1 MTLTKNEYK
10 KSGGLMKK
18 RLKWIGIWGM
28 LSVFILGG
36 LIEISAD
43 EYRHRERKRHSGRDD
58 SAKKIGSKQLQSV
71 TNPTYKETC
80 GGCHF
85 AYQPELL
92 PTASWAKLLSGF
104 DDHFGQTLDIDSETL
119 ATLTDYLG
127 VNGADKS
134 SSKRAA
140 KIMRSIGGGV
150 PIRITD
156 VPYIREKHHE
166 ISSDILSRKS
176 IGSLSNCSACHKT
189 AENGVYDDDF
199 VEIPK

>member
-1 MTLTKNEYK
+1 MN
-10 KSGGLMKK
+10 K
-18 RLKWIGIWGM
+18 RLKWIAVLGM
-28 LSVFILGG
+28 LSVFIPGALT
-36 LIEISAD
+36 EISAD
-43 EYRHRERKRHSGRDD
+43 EDRHRKKARQSGEDD
-58 SAKKIGSKQLQSV
+58 LGKKHGSNQVQPVS
-71 TNPTYKETC
+71 NPSYKETC

-85 AYQPELL
+85 AYQPGLL
-92 PTASWAKLLSGF
+92 PSSSWAKLLGSL

-150 PIRITD
+150 PTRITD

-176 IGSLSNCSACHKT
+176 IGSLSNCSACHRT